1 MRYELFIGWR
11 YLKAKTKMAFIPIIT
26 FISVAG
32 VAVGVMALVVVIS
45 VMNGFD
51 TDLRSKILGNYSHLL
66 VEQFPGIPNYP
77 EVIQEIEEYPGVVA
91 AAPVHIG
98 HALLRTADIGLGEG
112 IRVKGIEP
120 DFEVR
125 VTDVQKDLLV
135 GNLDRLKSRPKDEN
149 EGSVDL
155 TQLSRPLPGVVL
167 GKELA
172 KRLYQINVYDKE
184 YEVEQLELLLGERL
198 KIISPIEEESP
209 LGTGMRTAT
218 FEVVAIF
225 DSGFYEYDS
234 HYALIGLDSARYLF
248 ALDEGVRRIEIRLE
262 NLDEAT
268 DISAGLFER
277 LRDKFGQYFVM
288 QTWMQM
294 NEVFFTALRI
304 EKIAM
309 FVILVL
315 IILVAA
321 FNIASTLIMVVMEKT
336 RDIGILRSIGAS
348 RRGIMA
354 IFMIE
359 GVVIGF
365 LGTFLGLAGG
375 IGICLFLKHYGL
387 DLPGHGSIYYIDKLP
402 VEMRFSDIS
411 LVSLL
416 SLLTCFLSSIYPAW
430 QAAKMVPV
438 EALRYE

>member
-1 MRYELFIGWR
+1 MRYELFVGWR

-51 TDLRSKILGNYSHLL
+51 TDLREKILGNHSHLL
-66 VEQFPGIPNYP
+66 VESFAGIENYP
-77 EVIQEIEEYPGVVA
+77 EAIEEIEKHPGVVA

-98 HALLRTADIGLGEG
+98 HALLRTSDVGLGEG

-120 DFEVR
+120 DYEAR
-125 VTDVQKDLLV
+125 VTDARK
-135 GNLDRLKSRPKDEN
+135 NLIL
-149 EGSVDL
+149 GSLDGLRTGGGDPGEAVDL
-155 TQLSRPLPGVVL
+155 TEMDRPLPGVVL

-172 KRLYQINVYDKE
+172 KRLFQIDVYDRN
-184 YEVEQLELLLGERL
+184 LEAQTLEALLGERL
-198 KIISPIEEESP
+198 RIISPLEEEGP
-209 LGTGMRTAT
+209 LGTAMRTQT
-218 FEVVAIF
+218 FQVAGIF

-234 HYALIGLDSARYLF
+234 HYALIGLEAAEYLF
-248 ALDEGVRRIEIRLE
+248 ALDHGVRRIEVRLE
-262 NLDEAT
+262 NLDLAPEIAA
-268 DISAGLFER
+268 SLFER
-277 LRDKFGQYFVM
+277 LHERFGRMFVM
-288 QTWMQM
+288 TTWMQM
-294 NEVFFTALRI
+294 NEVFFTALKI
-304 EKIAM
+304 EKVAM

-315 IILVAA
+315 IVLVAA

-354 IFMIE
+354 IFLIE
-359 GVVIGF
+359 GAVIGV

-375 IGICLFLKHYGL
+375 VAICLFLKEYGL
-387 DLPGHGSIYYIDKLP
+387 ELPGHGSIYYIDRLP
-402 VEMRFSDIS
+402 VEMRFDDLA
-411 LVSLL
+411 LVT
-416 SLLTCFLSSIYPAW
+416 LLTLATCLISSLYPAW
-430 QAAKMVPV
+430 QGAKMVPV